1 MLLASKSDVRTKLI
15 RQVITCLL
23 SQHRLM
29 QSIQNLGK
37 HHWNKTNLATERNVV
52 NIWLTRSSH
61 SRSNI
66 TTHDLY
72 FATVSNMITLL
83 PKDGPLVSLNPLKVL
98 TIKWKMSCRPYRNNR
113 DQEAKNDVGILG
125 EGTERERFQS
135 SKNKSLYSS
144 SSCYQKAGSQKAKDY
159 ICDAYTNSI

>member
-1 MLLASKSDVRTKLI
+1 M
-15 RQVITCLL
+15 
-23 SQHRLM
+23 
-29 QSIQNLGK
+29 
-37 HHWNKTNLATERNVV
+37 

-72 FATVSNMITLL
+72 FATVSSMITLL

-125 EGTERERFQS
+125 EGTEREGFQP

-144 SSCYQKAGSQKAKDY
+144 SSCYQKAGSQKAKNY
-159 ICDAYTNSI
+159 IWCIYQLHLGFDLRTLETYLQNIIPIRSFRCSNPRYLTNTSSNKKVNFPILML